1 MIPFFI
7 DTRVLPNLISRKLC
21 LRNSSRGSSSS
32 NELHLTTGEHSSQYL
47 LASAHLWRHSTN
59 DPRLSAGAVRRAIPA
74 TIISVALHSIVQTIQ
89 DSCSVSIFC
98 CDIDSW
104 RFTYGGYIA
113 TLCAAMKQTKELT
126 IYGRSVHIVEYST
139 DRYISVY
146 SFWTDTEHRQRSS
159 VLLVRRSLAAWLIP
173 ATHWMARLGRSLE
186 INDWRNGSPIIQLFT
201 KFRICFPSA
210 AYSWYASCSVGRR
223 LKVFLR

>member
-74 TIISVALHSIVQTIQ
+74 TIISVALHSIVQ
-89 DSCSVSIFC
+89 S
-98 CDIDSW
+98 
-104 RFTYGGYIA
+104 TYNKDP
-113 TLCAAMKQTKELT
+113 MKPEIHSSFDTSSL
-126 IYGRSVHIVEYST
+126 HIIT
-139 DRYISVY
+139 GISVAAVGSNRSHSGEGG
-146 SFWTDTEHRQRSS
+146 SFGYF
-159 VLLVRRSLAAWLIP
+159 LG
-173 ATHWMARLGRSLE
+173 LGRNLLIS
-186 INDWRNGSPIIQLFT
+186 DSRFM
-201 KFRICFPSA
+201 
-210 AYSWYASCSVGRR
+210 
-223 LKVFLR
+223 LRFHILLRY